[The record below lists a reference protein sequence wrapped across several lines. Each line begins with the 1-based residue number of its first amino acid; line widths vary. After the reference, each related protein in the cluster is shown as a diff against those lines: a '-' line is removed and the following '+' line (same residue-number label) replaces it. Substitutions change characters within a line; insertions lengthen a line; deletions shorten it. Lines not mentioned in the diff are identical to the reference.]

1 MRKKM
6 FVEVAANFYT
16 NGVIIPF
23 LIKWKDGTV
32 YEIDRVLEMR
42 KAASLKAGGVGTRY
56 TIWVKGSITYLFYEE
71 PKWFVEAKV

>member
-42 KAASLKAGGVGTRY
+42 KAASLKVGGVGTRY
-56 TIWVKGSITYLFYEE
+56 TIRVKGSITYLFYEE